1 MTALDLFKGSR
12 GSHST
17 TSIMHTE
24 GTVYEYQVRYG
35 GRIHHIV
42 KHRLLSQIT
51 ATRVIK
57 MKWAEDTD

>member
-17 TSIMHTE
+17 TSITHTE

-42 KHRLLSQIT
+42 KHRFAIT
-51 ATRVIK
+51 DYRNASHK
-57 MKWAEDTD
+57 NEMG